1 MKEVEFLIFFQ
12 PVVRTRA
19 IAKGD
24 PMSDPDRSLP
34 ARPSLEQLR
43 KQAKELLRDYRN
55 HDRDAVERFHA
66 HHPRAVSDEAVA
78 LADAQLVLAR
88 DYGFPSWARLKHHV
102 ESLQR
107 PADFDEPLWGRDTW
121 PFLTAVYRGDEEAVR
136 RMLARDPSLAGAEY
150 AYLQPLHYAVRAGR
164 IEMVRLLLDAGAD
177 PLAEGWSG
185 KFGDEI
191 RDDTPLARARDRE
204 LHEIATLLEA
214 AAGSRPR
221 SISAERTAPSTP
233 ERELEDEM
241 MRICH
246 RGKIKSAVEM
256 IEEHPGIAQ
265 AGLYEA
271 VHQNHPELV
280 RILLERGAKATT
292 PWRWACWY
300 TPLMHSLRYRKPRY
314 DIAQLLLDHGVEPD
328 ETNGMGMTTLHIV
341 AGQGTV
347 DAARWLL
354 DRGADIHSRDREFE
368 STPLAWAARAGRED
382 MVRFLL
388 SRGASPVHP
397 DDEPWAT
404 PIAWARRR
412 SHAKL
417 LSLLSGSLLPP

>member
-1 MKEVEFLIFFQ
+1 
-12 PVVRTRA
+12 
-19 IAKGD
+19 
-24 PMSDPDRSLP
+24 MSNSAASLP

-43 KQAKELLRDYRN
+43 KQAKELLRDY
-55 HDRDAVERFHA
+55 HADDRSAVERLHA
-66 HHPRAVSDEAVA
+66 HHPRVLSTKRVA

-88 DYGFPSWARLKHHV
+88 EYGFPSWARLKHHV

-107 PADFDEPLWGRDTW
+107 PVDFDEPLWGRDTW
-121 PFLTAVYRGDEEAVR
+121 PFLAAVYRGDEVAVR
-136 RMLARDPSLAGAEY
+136 RMLDRDPSLASAEY
-150 AYLQPLHYAVRAGR
+150 AYLQPLHYAVRGGR

-204 LHEIATLLEA
+204 LDEITVLLEA
-214 AAGSRPR
+214 VAGDKLR
-221 SISAERTAPSTP
+221 STSVERTAPSTP
-233 ERELEDEM
+233 ERALEDKM
-241 MRICH
+241 MQLCH
-246 RGKIKSAVEM
+246 RGDIPAALEM
-256 IEEHPGIAQ
+256 IERHPGIAQ

-280 RILLERGAKATT
+280 RVLLERGAKATT

-300 TPLMHSLRYRKPRY
+300 TPLMHSLRYHEPRY
-314 DIAQLLLDHGVEPD
+314 DIARLLLDHGVDPN
-328 ETNGMGMTTLHIV
+328 ETNGMGMTTLHVV

-347 DAARWLL
+347 EAARWLL
-354 DRGADIHSRDREFE
+354 DHGAAIHARDGEFD

-382 MVRFLL
+382 MARFLL
-388 SRGASPVHP
+388 SRGASAVHS
-397 DDEPWAT
+397 DDEPWAA

-412 SHAKL
+412 NHANL
-417 LSLLSGSLLPP
+417 VSLLDS

>member
-1 MKEVEFLIFFQ
+1 
-12 PVVRTRA
+12 
-19 IAKGD
+19 
-24 PMSDPDRSLP
+24 MSSPPRSLP
-34 ARPSLEQLR
+34 ERPSVEQLR
-43 KQAKELLRDYRN
+43 KQAKELLRDYRDG
-55 HDRDAVERFHA
+55 DRAAADRFRA
-66 HHPRAVSDEAVA
+66 HHPRAAADKSVA

-88 DYGFPSWARLKHHV
+88 EYGFPSWARLKHHV

-121 PFLTAVYRGDEEAVR
+121 PFLSAVYRGDEEAVR
-136 RMLARDPSLAGAEY
+136 RMLAGDPSLASAEY
-150 AYLQPLHYAVRAGR
+150 AYLQPLHYAVRGGR

-191 RDDTPLARARDRE
+191 RDDTPLARARDRG
-204 LHEIATLLEA
+204 LDEIVALLEA
-214 AAGSRPR
+214 AAGAKPR
-221 SISAERTAPSTP
+221 SVSAERKAPSTP

-246 RGKIKSAVEM
+246 RGKIKSALKL
-256 IEEHPGIAQ
+256 IDQHPGIAQ

-292 PWRWACWY
+292 PWRWSCWY
-300 TPLMHSLRYRKPRY
+300 TPLMHSLRYRRPRY
-314 DIAQLLLDHGVEPD
+314 DIAQLLLDNGVDPN

-354 DRGADIHSRDREFE
+354 DRGADIHARDREFE

-382 MVRFLL
+382 MARSLL
-388 SRGASPVHP
+388 SRGANLIHP
-397 DDEPWAT
+397 DDEQWAT

-412 SHAKL
+412 NHQGLVTL
-417 LSLLSGSLLPP
+417 LGG

>member
-1 MKEVEFLIFFQ
+1 
-12 PVVRTRA
+12 
-19 IAKGD
+19 
-24 PMSDPDRSLP
+24 MSNSAASLP

-43 KQAKELLRDYRN
+43 KQAKELLRDY
-55 HDRDAVERFHA
+55 HADDRSAVERLHA
-66 HHPRAVSDEAVA
+66 HHPRVLSTKRVA

-88 DYGFPSWARLKHHV
+88 EYGFPSWARLKHHV

-107 PADFDEPLWGRDTW
+107 PVDFDEPLWGRDTW
-121 PFLTAVYRGDEEAVR
+121 PFLAAVYRGDEVAVR
-136 RMLARDPSLAGAEY
+136 RMLDRDPSLASAEY
-150 AYLQPLHYAVRAGR
+150 AYLQPLHYAVRGGR

-204 LHEIATLLEA
+204 LDEITVLLEA
-214 AAGSRPR
+214 VAGDKLR
-221 SISAERTAPSTP
+221 STSVERTAPSTP
-233 ERELEDEM
+233 ERALEDKM
-241 MRICH
+241 MQLCH
-246 RGKIKSAVEM
+246 RGDIPAALEM
-256 IEEHPGIAQ
+256 IERHPGIAQ

-280 RILLERGAKATT
+280 RVLLERGAKATT

-300 TPLMHSLRYRKPRY
+300 TPLMHSLRYGEPRY
-314 DIAQLLLDHGVEPD
+314 DIAQLLLDHGVDPN

-341 AGQGTV
+341 AGQGSV

-354 DRGADIHSRDREFE
+354 DHGAAIHARDREFD

-382 MVRFLL
+382 MARFLL

-412 SHAKL
+412 NHANL
-417 LSLLSGSLLPP
+417 VSLLDS

>member
-1 MKEVEFLIFFQ
+1 
-12 PVVRTRA
+12 
-19 IAKGD
+19 
-24 PMSDPDRSLP
+24 MSNPALSLP

-43 KQAKELLRDYRN
+43 KQAKELLKGYRA
-55 HDRDAVERFHA
+55 DDPSSLARFQSHL
-66 HHPRAVSDEAVA
+66 PRAISEKIVA

-88 DYGFPSWARLKHHV
+88 EYGFPSWAKLKHHV

-121 PFLTAVYRGDEEAVR
+121 PFLAAVYRGDEGAVR
-136 RMLARDPSLAGAEY
+136 QMLARDPLLATAEY
-150 AYLQPLHYAVRAGR
+150 AYLQPLHYGVRGGR
-164 IEMVRLLLDAGAD
+164 IGMVRLLLDAGAD

-191 RDDTPLARARDRE
+191 RDDTPLARARDRQ
-204 LHEIATLLEA
+204 LDEIVALLEK
-214 AAGSRPR
+214 AAGDKPR
-221 SISAERTAPSTP
+221 SVSAERKAPSTP
-233 ERELEDEM
+233 EREIEDEM
-241 MRICH
+241 MQICH
-246 RGKIKSAVEM
+246 RGEIEAALEM
-256 IEEHPGIAQ
+256 IDRHPGIAQ

-280 RILLERGAKATT
+280 RILLEHGAKATT

-300 TPLMHSLRYRKPRY
+300 TPLMHSLRYSQPRY
-314 DIAQLLLDHGVEPD
+314 DIAQLLLDHGVNPN
-328 ETNGMGMTTLHIV
+328 ETNGMGMTTLHII

-354 DRGADIHSRDREFE
+354 DRGADIHARDREFD

-382 MVRFLL
+382 MARFLI
-388 SRGASPVHP
+388 SRAASVVHP

-412 SHAKL
+412 NHPNL
-417 LSLLSGSLLPP
+417 VSLLGD

>member
-1 MKEVEFLIFFQ
+1 
-12 PVVRTRA
+12 
-19 IAKGD
+19 
-24 PMSDPDRSLP
+24 MSNSAASLP

-43 KQAKELLRDYRN
+43 KQAKELLRDY
-55 HDRDAVERFHA
+55 HADDPSAVERFHA
-66 HHPRAVSDEAVA
+66 HHPRTISPKRVA

-88 DYGFPSWARLKHHV
+88 EYGFPSWARLKHHV

-107 PADFDEPLWGRDTW
+107 PVDFDEPLWGRDTW
-121 PFLTAVYRGDEEAVR
+121 PFLAAVYRGDEVVVR
-136 RMLARDPSLAGAEY
+136 RMLDSDPSLASAEY
-150 AYLQPLHYAVRAGR
+150 AYLQPLHYAVRGGR

-204 LHEIATLLEA
+204 LDEIVALLEA
-214 AAGSRPR
+214 VAGDKPR
-221 SISAERTAPSTP
+221 STSVERTAPSTP
-233 ERELEDEM
+233 ERALEDKM
-241 MRICH
+241 MQLCH
-246 RGKIKSAVEM
+246 RGDIAAALQM
-256 IEEHPGIAQ
+256 IDRHPGIAQ

-280 RILLERGAKATT
+280 RILLERGARATT

-300 TPLMHSLRYRKPRY
+300 TPLMHSLRYGEPRY
-314 DIAQLLLDHGVEPD
+314 DTAQLLLDGGVDPN

-354 DRGADIHSRDREFE
+354 DHGGAIHARDREFD

-382 MVRFLL
+382 MARFLL

-412 SHAKL
+412 NHANL
-417 LSLLSGSLLPP
+417 VSLLDS

>member
-1 MKEVEFLIFFQ
+1 
-12 PVVRTRA
+12 
-19 IAKGD
+19 
-24 PMSDPDRSLP
+24 MSRPASPLP

-43 KQAKELLRDYRN
+43 KQAKDLLNDYREKI
-55 HDRDAVERFHA
+55 DAARARFQGY
-66 HHPRAVSDEAVA
+66 HPRIPSEGDVR
-78 LADAQLVLAR
+78 LADAQLVIAHE
-88 DYGFPSWARLKHHV
+88 YGFASWTRLKHYV

-107 PADFDEPLWGRDTW
+107 PRDFDEPIWGSNTW
-121 PFLTAVYRGDEEAVR
+121 PFLAAVYSGDEATVR
-136 RMLARDPSLAGAEY
+136 QMLSVDPALAHAEY
-150 AYLQPLHYAVRAGR
+150 AYLQPLHYAVRGER
-164 IEMVRLLLDAGAD
+164 VEMVRLLLDAGAD

-185 KFGDEI
+185 KFGDET

-204 LHEIATLLEA
+204 LGEIVTLLEA
-214 AAGSRPR
+214 AAVGKPR
-221 SISAERTAPSTP
+221 SVAIQRQAPSTP

-246 RGKIKSAVEM
+246 HGRIREAMAM
-256 IEEHPGIAQ
+256 IERHPGIAQ

-280 RILLERGAKATT
+280 KILLERGADPAR

-300 TPLMHSLRYRKPRY
+300 TPLMHSLRYPVPRY
-314 DIAQLLLDHGVEPD
+314 DIAQMLLDHGVD
-328 ETNGMGMTTLHIV
+328 ANETNGMGMTALHII

-354 DRGADIHSRDREFE
+354 DRGADIHARDREFE

-382 MVRFLL
+382 IARFLL
-388 SRGASPVHP
+388 SRGAKPIHP
-397 DDEPWAT
+397 DDELWAT

-412 SHAKL
+412 NHSGIVDL
-417 LSLLSGSLLPP
+417 LQISQRR

>member
-1 MKEVEFLIFFQ
+1 
-12 PVVRTRA
+12 
-19 IAKGD
+19 
-24 PMSDPDRSLP
+24 MSNPALSLP

-43 KQAKELLRDYRN
+43 KQAKELLKGYRA
-55 HDRDAVERFHA
+55 DDPAAVVRFQSHS
-66 HHPRAVSDEAVA
+66 PRAISEKGVA

-88 DYGFPSWARLKHHV
+88 EYGFRSWAKLKHHV

-121 PFLTAVYRGDEEAVR
+121 PFLAAVYRGNDAAVR
-136 RMLARDPSLAGAEY
+136 QMLARDPSLASAEY
-150 AYLQPLHYAVRAGR
+150 AYLQPLHYAVRGGR
-164 IEMVRLLLDAGAD
+164 IGMVRLLLDAGAD

-204 LHEIATLLEA
+204 LDEIVTLLEKV
-214 AAGSRPR
+214 AGDKPR
-221 SISAERTAPSTP
+221 SVSAERKATSTP
-233 ERELEDEM
+233 EREIEDEM

-246 RGKIKSAVEM
+246 RGDIDAALEM
-256 IEEHPGIAQ
+256 IGRHPGIAQ

-280 RILLERGAKATT
+280 RILLDHGAQATK
-292 PWRWACWY
+292 PWRWSCWY
-300 TPLMHSLRYRKPRY
+300 TPLMHSLRYSQPRY
-314 DIAQLLLDHGVEPD
+314 DIAQLLLDHGVDPN
-328 ETNGMGMTTLHIV
+328 ETNGMGMTALHIV

-354 DRGADIHSRDREFE
+354 DRGADIHARDREFD

-382 MVRFLL
+382 MARFLL
-388 SRGASPVHP
+388 SRGASVVHP
-397 DDEPWAT
+397 DDEQWAT

-412 SHAKL
+412 NHPNL
-417 LSLLSGSLLPP
+417 VSLLGA

>member
-1 MKEVEFLIFFQ
+1 
-12 PVVRTRA
+12 
-19 IAKGD
+19 
-24 PMSDPDRSLP
+24 MSNPALSLP

-43 KQAKELLRDYRN
+43 KKAKELLKDYRAG
-55 HDRDAVERFHA
+55 DPTAVRRFQS
-66 HHPRAVSDEAVA
+66 HHPRGIPGKGAT
-78 LADAQLVLAR
+78 LADAQLMLAR
-88 DYGFPSWARLKHHV
+88 EYGFPSWAKLKHNV

-121 PFLTAVYRGDEEAVR
+121 PFLAAVYRGDEAAVR
-136 RMLARDPSLAGAEY
+136 EMLARDPFLARAEY
-150 AYLQPLHYAVRAGR
+150 AYLQPLHYAVRGGR
-164 IEMVRLLLDAGAD
+164 IGMVRLLLDAGAD

-185 KFGDEI
+185 KFGSEI

-204 LHEIATLLEA
+204 LDEIVTLLEKA
-214 AAGSRPR
+214 ARDKPR
-221 SISAERTAPSTP
+221 SVSAERKAPSTP
-233 ERELEDEM
+233 EREIEDEM

-246 RGKIKSAVEM
+246 RGEIDAALEM
-256 IEEHPGIAQ
+256 INQHPEIAQ

-280 RILLERGAKATT
+280 RILLERGAEATS
-292 PWRWACWY
+292 PWRWSCWY
-300 TPLMHSLRYRKPRY
+300 TPLMHSLRYSKPRY
-314 DIAQLLLDHGVEPD
+314 DIAQLLVDHGVDPN
-328 ETNGMGMTTLHIV
+328 ETNGMGMTALHIV

-354 DRGADIHSRDREFE
+354 DCGADIHARDREFD

-382 MVRFLL
+382 MARFLV
-388 SRGASPVHP
+388 SRCASVVHP

-412 SHAKL
+412 NHTKL
-417 LSLLSGSLLPP
+417 VSLLDA

>member
-1 MKEVEFLIFFQ
+1 
-12 PVVRTRA
+12 
-19 IAKGD
+19 
-24 PMSDPDRSLP
+24 MSSPALPLP

-43 KQAKELLRDYRN
+43 KQAKDLLRHYRAGDQAASSRIRAR
-55 HDRDAVERFHA
+55 HP
-66 HHPRAVSDEAVA
+66 HPRRDPEFT
-78 LADAQLVLAR
+78 LADAQLVIAR
-88 DYGFPSWARLKHHV
+88 EYGFESWAKLKHHV
-102 ESLQR
+102 EAVQR
-107 PADFDEPLWGRDTW
+107 PADFDEPQWGRDTW
-121 PFLTAVYRGDEEAVR
+121 PFLVAVYQGDEATVR
-136 RMLARDPSLAGAEY
+136 RMLSDHPSLSRAEY
-150 AYLQPLHYAVRAGR
+150 AYLQPLHYAVRGGQV
-164 IEMVRLLLDAGAD
+164 EMVRLLLKAGAD

-185 KFGDEI
+185 RFGSEI

-204 LHEIATLLEA
+204 LKEVVAILET
-214 AAGSRPR
+214 AAGNRPR
-221 SISAERTAPSTP
+221 STAPERKASSTP

-246 RGKIKSAVEM
+246 RGDTKAALNM
-256 IEEHPGIAQ
+256 IEHHPGIAQ

-271 VHQNHPELV
+271 VHQNHSELV

-300 TPLMHSLRYRKPRY
+300 TPLMHSLRYAAPRY
-314 DIAQLLLDHGVEPD
+314 DIAQLLLDHGVDPN
-328 ETNGMGMTTLHIV
+328 ETNGMGMTTLHIL

-354 DRGADIHSRDREFE
+354 DRGADIHARDREFD

-388 SRGASPVHP
+388 SRGGSPVHA

-412 SHAKL
+412 NYAQL
-417 LSLLSGSLLPP
+417 VSLLEEPCGEL

>member
-1 MKEVEFLIFFQ
+1 
-12 PVVRTRA
+12 
-19 IAKGD
+19 
-24 PMSDPDRSLP
+24 MSNPALSLP

-43 KQAKELLRDYRN
+43 KQAKELLKSCRAD
-55 HDRDAVERFHA
+55 DPSAVARFQS
-66 HHPRAVSDEAVA
+66 HHPRGVSDKRPA

-88 DYGFPSWARLKHHV
+88 EYGFPSWAKLKHHV

-121 PFLTAVYRGDEEAVR
+121 PFLAAVYRGDEAAVR
-136 RMLARDPSLAGAEY
+136 EMLARDPSLAGAEY
-150 AYLQPLHYAVRAGR
+150 AYLQPLHYAVRSGR
-164 IEMVRLLLDAGAD
+164 IGMVRLLLDAGAD

-185 KFGDEI
+185 KFGGEN

-204 LHEIATLLEA
+204 LGEIVTLLEK
-214 AAGSRPR
+214 AAGDKPR
-221 SISAERTAPSTP
+221 SVAAERKAPSTP

-246 RGKIKSAVEM
+246 RGEIDNALEM
-256 IEEHPGIAQ
+256 IDRHPGIAQ

-280 RILLERGAKATT
+280 RILLERGAKAST

-300 TPLMHSLRYRKPRY
+300 TPLMHSLRYSQPRY
-314 DIAQLLLDHGVEPD
+314 DIAQLLVDHGVDPN
-328 ETNGMGMTTLHIV
+328 ETNGMGMTALHII

-354 DRGADIHSRDREFE
+354 DRGAEIHTRDREFD

-388 SRGASPVHP
+388 SRGASVVHP

-404 PIAWARRR
+404 PLAWARRR
-412 SHAKL
+412 NHPNL
-417 LSLLSGSLLPP
+417 VSLLGA

>member
-1 MKEVEFLIFFQ
+1 
-12 PVVRTRA
+12 
-19 IAKGD
+19 
-24 PMSDPDRSLP
+24 MSNPTTPLP

-43 KQAKELLRDYRN
+43 KQAKELLRDFRAN
-55 HDRDAVERFHA
+55 DPAAVARIRA
-66 HHPRAVSDEAVA
+66 HHPRIVSDRPVT

-88 DYGFPSWARLKHHV
+88 EYGFGSWPKLKHHV

-121 PFLTAVYRGDEEAVR
+121 PFLATVYRGDEATVR
-136 RMLARDPSLAGAEY
+136 EMLARDPSLAHAEY
-150 AYLQPLHYAVRAGR
+150 AYLQPLHYAVRGGR
-164 IEMVRLLLDAGAD
+164 IAMVRLLLDAGAD

-185 KFGDEI
+185 KFGEEI

-204 LHEIATLLEA
+204 LTEIVAVLES
-214 AAGSRPR
+214 AAGTKER
-221 SISAERTAPSTP
+221 SVAKERKAPSTP
-233 ERELEDEM
+233 ERDLEDEM

-246 RGKIKSAVEM
+246 RGDINGALAM
-256 IEEHPGIAQ
+256 IERHPGIAQ

-271 VHQNHPELV
+271 VHQDHPQLV
-280 RILLERGAKATT
+280 KILLERGAKATT
-292 PWRWACWY
+292 PWRWSAWY

-314 DIAQLLLDHGVEPD
+314 DIAQMLLDGGVDPN
-328 ETNGMGMTTLHIV
+328 ETNGMGMTALHIL

-347 DAARWLL
+347 DSARWLL
-354 DRGADIHSRDREFE
+354 DRGADIHARDREFE
-368 STPLAWAARAGRED
+368 STPLAWAARAGRAD

-388 SRGASPVHP
+388 SRGARVVHP

-412 SHAKL
+412 NHSDVV
-417 LSLLSGSLLPP
+417 SLLEANA

>member
-1 MKEVEFLIFFQ
+1 MVFFQ

-24 PMSDPDRSLP
+24 LMSNPALSLP

-43 KQAKELLRDYRN
+43 KQAKELLKGYRA
-55 HDRDAVERFHA
+55 DDPSAVARFQS
-66 HHPRAVSDEAVA
+66 HHPRGSSDERLS
-78 LADAQLVLAR
+78 LADAQLVLGR
-88 DYGFPSWARLKHHV
+88 EYGFPSWARLKHHV

-121 PFLTAVYRGDEEAVR
+121 PFLAAVYRGDEAVVR
-136 RMLARDPSLAGAEY
+136 QMLARDPSLASAEY
-150 AYLQPLHYAVRAGR
+150 AYLQPLHYAVRGGR
-164 IEMVRLLLDAGAD
+164 IGMVRLLLDAGAN

-191 RDDTPLARARDRE
+191 RDDTPLARARARE
-204 LHEIATLLEA
+204 LGEIVALLEK
-214 AAGSRPR
+214 AAGDNPR
-221 SISAERTAPSTP
+221 SVSADRKAPSTP
-233 ERELEDEM
+233 ERKIEDEM
-241 MRICH
+241 MQICH
-246 RGKIKSAVEM
+246 RGEIEAALEM
-256 IEEHPGIAQ
+256 IDQHPGIAQ

-280 RILLERGAKATT
+280 RILLERGAQATT

-300 TPLMHSLRYRKPRY
+300 TPLMHSLRYSQPRY
-314 DIAQLLLDHGVEPD
+314 DIAQLLVDHGANPN
-328 ETNGMGMTTLHIV
+328 ETNGMGMTALHIV

-347 DAARWLL
+347 EAARWLL
-354 DRGADIHSRDREFE
+354 DRGADIHAHDREFD

-382 MVRFLL
+382 MARFLL
-388 SRGASPVHP
+388 SRGARVVHP

-404 PIAWARRR
+404 PLAWARRR
-412 SHAKL
+412 NHPNLVSIL
-417 LSLLSGSLLPP
+417 GG

>member
-1 MKEVEFLIFFQ
+1 
-12 PVVRTRA
+12 
-19 IAKGD
+19 
-24 PMSDPDRSLP
+24 MSNPALSLP

-43 KQAKELLRDYRN
+43 KKAKELLKSYRAG
-55 HDRDAVERFHA
+55 DPATVTRFQS
-66 HHPRAVSDEAVA
+66 HHPRAISQQQLA

-88 DYGFPSWARLKHHV
+88 EYGFSSWAKLKHHV

-107 PADFDEPLWGRDTW
+107 PADFDEPMWGRDTW
-121 PFLTAVYRGDEEAVR
+121 PFLAAVYRGDESTVR
-136 RMLARDPSLAGAEY
+136 EMLARDASLARAEY
-150 AYLQPLHYAVRAGR
+150 AYLQPLHYAVRPGR
-164 IEMVRLLLDAGAD
+164 IGMVRLLLDAGAD

-185 KFGDEI
+185 KFGEEI

-204 LHEIATLLEA
+204 LDEIVTLLQA
-214 AAGSRPR
+214 AAADKPR
-221 SISAERTAPSTP
+221 SVSAVRKAPSTP

-246 RGKIKSAVEM
+246 RGEIDAALEM
-256 IEEHPGIAQ
+256 IDRHPGIAQ

-280 RILLERGAKATT
+280 RILLERGAKAST

-300 TPLMHSLRYRKPRY
+300 TPLMHSLRYSQPRY
-314 DIAQLLLDHGVEPD
+314 DIAQLLVDHGVDPN
-328 ETNGMGMTTLHIV
+328 ETNGMGMTTLHIL

-354 DRGADIHSRDREFE
+354 DRGADIHARDREFD

-382 MVRFLL
+382 MAFFLL
-388 SRGASPVHP
+388 SRGAKAVHD
-397 DDEPWAT
+397 DDEQWAT

-412 SHAKL
+412 SYPNL
-417 LSLLSGSLLPP
+417 VSLLGA